1 MCVAEYLQLLACS
14 MGSCG
19 LHSLSRERLTQGG
32 GQEGGRRA
40 GTESVVLIAALGKAC
55 EIARSELEP
64 MQAHMRACSDRLRL
78 NLIGALGEDNVR
90 INGPKPSHQRLPNT
104 LSIGVIYAGFK
115 RRIEAK

>member
-1 MCVAEYLQLLACS
+1 MA
-14 MGSCG
+14 SCG
-19 LHSLSRERLTQGG
+19 VHSLSRERHTQGG

-115 RRIEAK
+115 RCIEAK